1 VSIIRLCNHAGITT
15 RSQPP
20 STFNYIYSNRS
31 QPSGDQVATVPKI
44 ATQDTTLTVNNIG
57 GGKTTFPVP
66 SGTEIYLQVPGLHFN
81 RRLSGL
87 VPRGQVFMK
96 FRSAVLEGASQ
107 VHARTVPWGLA
118 EGCLYSIQSRYI

>member
-1 VSIIRLCNHAGITT
+1 MSIIRLCYHAGITT

-66 SGTEIYLQVPGLHFN
+66 SGTEIFFHIAGLHRN
-81 RRLSGL
+81 RRLSGS
-87 VPRGQVFMK
+87 V
-96 FRSAVLEGASQ
+96 S
-107 VHARTVPWGLA
+107 
-118 EGCLYSIQSRYI
+118 